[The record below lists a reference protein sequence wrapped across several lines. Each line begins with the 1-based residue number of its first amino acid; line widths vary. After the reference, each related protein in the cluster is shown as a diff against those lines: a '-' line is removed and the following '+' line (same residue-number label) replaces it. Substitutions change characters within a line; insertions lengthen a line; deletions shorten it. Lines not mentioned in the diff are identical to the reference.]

1 MDVDASDYQRMAAK
15 LKAADKTLKRHV
27 TAGIRAVAKPA
38 GEAVIREGSEAMP
51 SRGGLR
57 DYLQGGG
64 RVSLRMRGEGADLAL
79 GNRQGVK
86 LGPLDRG
93 ELRHPLFS
101 NRKVWVGQR
110 VPADTYTKAIEAQLE
125 TLRPRMEQAVE
136 DALKELG

>member
-57 DYLQGGG
+57 AYLQGGG
-64 RVSLRMRGEGADLAL
+64 RVSLRMRGEGAELAL
-79 GNRQGVK
+79 GNRQGIK

-93 ELRHPLFS
+93 ELRHPVFG
-101 NRKVWVGQR
+101 RKVWVGQR
-110 VPADTYTKAIEAQLE
+110 VPDDTYTKVIEAQLE

-136 DALKELG
+136 DALKEMG